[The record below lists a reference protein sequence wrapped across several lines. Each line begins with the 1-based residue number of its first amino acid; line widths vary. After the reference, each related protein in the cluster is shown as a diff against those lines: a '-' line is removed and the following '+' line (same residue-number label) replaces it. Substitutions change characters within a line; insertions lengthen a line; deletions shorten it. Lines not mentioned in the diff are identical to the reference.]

1 MNLFLIDEGSVEIS
15 DMSRQEFQDWLDA
28 DGKNQIVGAVEI
40 ADSPLTQALVALCE
54 DPGFSMKIREILTAA
69 NKLRPE

>member
-1 MNLFLIDEGSVEIS
+1 MNLFLIDEGSVEI
-15 DMSRQEFQDWLDA
+15 
-28 DGKNQIVGAVEI
+28 AVEI